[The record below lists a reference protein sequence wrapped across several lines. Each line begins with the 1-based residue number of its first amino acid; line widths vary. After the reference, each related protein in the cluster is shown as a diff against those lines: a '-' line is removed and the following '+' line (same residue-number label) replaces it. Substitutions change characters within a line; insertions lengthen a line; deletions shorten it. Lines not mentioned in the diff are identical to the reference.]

1 MPPYYDSLLGK
12 IIVWGRD
19 RDEATARM
27 ERALTETVI
36 TGVPQTVSFLRSI
49 VADDQFRA
57 ATYDTGFVSR
67 VVARQQIVTSPS
79 VGDGDAMIEV

>member
-1 MPPYYDSLLGK
+1 
-12 IIVWGRD
+12 
-19 RDEATARM
+19 M

-49 VADDQFRA
+49 VADDEFRA

-67 VVARQQIVTSPS
+67 TVARQQLTTGAVAE
-79 VGDGDAMIEV
+79 DDAVLAEV

>member
-1 MPPYYDSLLGK
+1 
-12 IIVWGRD
+12 
-19 RDEATARM
+19 M

-67 VVARQQIVTSPS
+67 VVARQQVLSSP
-79 VGDGDAMIEV
+79 GADDEAILAEV

>member
-1 MPPYYDSLLGK
+1 LGK
-12 IIVWGRD
+12 IIAWGRD
-19 RDEATARM
+19 RDEAAARM

-67 VVARQQIVTSPS
+67 VVARQRIVTNRSAD
-79 VGDGDAMIEV
+79 DGDALTEV

>member
-1 MPPYYDSLLGK
+1 
-12 IIVWGRD
+12 
-19 RDEATARM
+19 M

-67 VVARQQIVTSPS
+67 VVARQQVVTSS
-79 VGDGDAMIEV
+79 DADDEVVMAEV

>member
-1 MPPYYDSLLGK
+1 
-12 IIVWGRD
+12 
-19 RDEATARM
+19 M

-49 VADDQFRA
+49 VADEQFRA

-67 VVARQQIVTSPS
+67 AVARPQVMTSPGADDEA
-79 VGDGDAMIEV
+79 VLAEV